1 MYMKA
6 RIKKNTLTGV
16 NVVVGSEVGAADAHL
31 SSQNTGQNDLIYI
44 PVPWPPICALQ
55 RII

>member
-1 MYMKA
+1 MKA